1 MLPLLI
7 LITQS
12 IFALAQTGSFNV
24 SANLNLL
31 SPAPAATSII
41 TIPVVV
47 HVVYNTAQQNI
58 SDAQIISQLEVLNK
72 DYREKNQD
80 TKNIPSYF
88 AKLAG
93 DAGFEF
99 QLARVDPS
107 GYATTG
113 IIRKSTSIK
122 MFGTD
127 DRIKYNKI
135 GGDDA
140 WDKNKYLNI
149 WIGNLAGG
157 ILGYTSTVGG
167 SADKDGVVIQYTAF
181 GTTGTVSAPF
191 NLGRTATHEIG
202 HWLNLKHIWG
212 DAFCGS
218 DEVDDT
224 PKQRASNRGR
234 PTGEKFTCEMNGHG
248 DMYMNFMDLTEDAGM
263 FMFTK
268 GQCERMRALFLN
280 AGQRSAILLSN
291 AITGKAIIKSELIPT
306 PSLIAKLISA
316 YPNPAQSTITIDLS
330 GYSNESAKTILIYNY
345 TGQPVITQTITV
357 NRVSVNISQLKTGIY
372 FIKSGDGAP
381 SRFVK
386 N

>member
-12 IFALAQTGSFNV
+12 IFALAQIGPLNV
-24 SANLNLL
+24 TANINIQ
-31 SPAPAATSII
+31 SPAPATTSII

-47 HVVYNTAQQNI
+47 HVVYNTPQQNI
-58 SDAQIISQLEVLNK
+58 SDAQIFSQLDVLNK
-72 DYREKNQD
+72 DYRGKNED
-80 TKNIPSYF
+80 TKNIPAYF
-88 AKLAG
+88 AQLAG

-99 QLARVDPS
+99 QLARVDPT

-113 IIRKSTSIK
+113 IVRKSTSIK

-127 DRIKYNKI
+127 DRIKSTKI

-167 SADKDGVVIQYTAF
+167 PADKDGVVIQYTAF
-181 GTTGTVSAPF
+181 GTTGSVSAPF

-212 DAFCGS
+212 DAYCGD

-224 PKQRASNRGR
+224 PKQRSSNRGR

-268 GQCERMRALFLN
+268 GQCERMRALFIN
-280 AGQRSAILLSN
+280 AGQRSAILSSN
-291 AITGKAIIKSELIPT
+291 AIIGKAIIKGEAIPT
-306 PSLIAKLISA
+306 PSLTVKSISA
-316 YPNPAQSTITIDLS
+316 YPSPAHSTITIDFA
-330 GYSNESAKTILIYNY
+330 GYGNETTKTVIIYNY
-345 TGQPVITQTITV
+345 TGQPLISSTITGH
-357 NRVSVNISQLKTGIY
+357 RVSVNISQLKTGVY
-372 FIKSGDGAP
+372 FIKSGDGVPA
-381 SRFVK
+381 RFLK